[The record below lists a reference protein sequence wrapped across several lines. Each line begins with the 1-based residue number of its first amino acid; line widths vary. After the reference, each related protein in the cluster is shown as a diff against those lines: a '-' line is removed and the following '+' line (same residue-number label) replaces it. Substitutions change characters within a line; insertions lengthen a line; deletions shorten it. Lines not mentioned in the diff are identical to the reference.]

1 MTDNSWVRVLIPG
14 LASGEDE
21 QGVLAFLGI
30 LLPVGPSSWCRCC
43 AAWAIEHPWP
53 TSPGRWLA
61 IGFAVVSLIVLG
73 LVRTGLVMLS
83 D

>member
-1 MTDNSWVRVLIPG
+1 MLIPG

-21 QGVLAFLGI
+21 QGILAYLGI
-30 LLPVGPSSWCRCC
+30 LLPVSFVMVPLLRGMGYRAPLAYETGP
-43 AAWAIEHPWP
+43 
-53 TSPGRWLA
+53 WLA
-61 IGFAVVSLIVLG
+61 IGFAIVSLIVLG